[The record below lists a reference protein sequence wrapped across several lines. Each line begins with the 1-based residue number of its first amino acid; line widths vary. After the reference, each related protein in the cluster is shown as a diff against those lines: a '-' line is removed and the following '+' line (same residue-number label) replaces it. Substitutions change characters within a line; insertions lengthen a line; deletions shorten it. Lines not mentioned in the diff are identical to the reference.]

1 MKKIITLFS
10 LLLITVSCQEP
21 ETTINDVLDN
31 YVTGAVLRGWN
42 PAGDYNYF
50 APSTSV
56 FTVELEEHD
65 EQNGALMQDVQVFVA
80 LNGQGEVL
88 LRTLTPSDF
97 TTGPTGLP
105 RHNLTVSLGDAIS
118 ALGLSSSQYSGGDT
132 INIRLQLN
140 LTNGISYT
148 NTDAAS
154 SLTGSY
160 FKSPY
165 IYNMVIKCI
174 PTGAVAG
181 NYTVNMID
189 SYGDGWNGGYV
200 SVTVDGVESK
210 IGIPDYWG
218 DFPELEPELLWTP
231 GSYSSSSYTLNIP
244 SSATTMSFAWVKG
257 AWDSEV
263 SYTIIFNNGVGG
275 PDQTAISESYP
286 DAGVKVLSV
295 CP

>member
-42 PAGDYNYF
+42 PTGDYNFF

-56 FTVELEEHD
+56 FSVTIEEHD
-65 EQNGALMQDVQVFVA
+65 VQKGALMQDVQIYVA
-80 LNGQGEVL
+80 LNGAGEVL
-88 LRTLTPSDF
+88 LRTLTPTDF
-97 TTGPTGLP
+97 AVGPNGLP
-105 RHNLTVSLGDAIS
+105 RHDMVVTLGESIA
-118 ALGLSSSQYSGGDT
+118 ALGLTSSQYTGGDV
-132 INIRLQLN
+132 INIRLKLN
-140 LTNGISYT
+140 LTDGRSYT

-165 IYNMVIKCI
+165 IYNMTIKCI

-181 NYTVNMID
+181 DYTINMID
-189 SYGDGWNGGYV
+189 SWGDGWNGA
-200 SVTVDGVESK
+200 SVTVTIDGVSQTV
-210 IGIPDYWG
+210 GLPSG
-218 DFPELEPELLWTP
+218 AT
-231 GSYSSSSYTLNIP
+231 GSQTITVP
-244 SSATTMSFAWVKG
+244 ASATSMSFAYVSG

-263 SYTIIFNNGVGG
+263 SYDIIFNNGGA
-275 PDQTAISESYP
+275 DQTAIAETNP
-286 DAGVKVLSV
+286 GAGVKVLSV

>member
-21 ETTINDVLDN
+21 DTTINDVLDN

-42 PAGDYNYF
+42 PTGDYNFF

-56 FTVELEEHD
+56 FTVEIEEHD
-65 EQNGALMQDVQVFVA
+65 EQNGSLMQDVQVFVA
-80 LNGQGEVL
+80 LNGAGETL

-97 TTGPTGLP
+97 AVGPTGLP
-105 RHNLTVSLGDAIS
+105 RHQLTVTLGESIA
-118 ALGLSSSQYSGGDT
+118 ALGLTSSQYTGGDV

-140 LTNGISYT
+140 LTDGRSYT

-165 IYNMVIKCI
+165 IYNMTIKCI

-181 NYTVNMID
+181 DYTIDMID
-189 SYGDGWNGGYV
+189 SWGDGWNGA
-200 SVTVDGVESK
+200 SITVTIDGVAQTVGLQSGANGSQT
-210 IGIPDYWG
+210 ITIPA
-218 DFPELEPELLWTP
+218 
-231 GSYSSSSYTLNIP
+231 
-244 SSATTMSFAWVKG
+244 SASTMSFAYVSG

-263 SYTIIFNNGVGG
+263 TYTITFNNGGA
-275 PDQTAISESYP
+275 DQVAISETNP
-286 DAGVKVLSV
+286 GAGVKVLSV

>member
-1 MKKIITLFS
+1 M
-10 LLLITVSCQEP
+10 LITVSCQEP
-21 ETTINDVLDN
+21 DTTINDVLDN

-42 PAGDYNYF
+42 PTGDYNFF

-56 FTVELEEHD
+56 FTVEIEEHD
-65 EQNGALMQDVQVFVA
+65 EQNGGLMQDVQVFVA
-80 LNGQGEVL
+80 LNGAGETL

-97 TTGPTGLP
+97 AVGPTGLP
-105 RHNLTVSLGDAIS
+105 RHQLTVTLGESIA
-118 ALGLSSSQYSGGDT
+118 ALGLTSSQYTGGDV

-140 LTNGISYT
+140 LTDGRSYT

-165 IYNMVIKCI
+165 IYNMTIKCI

-181 NYTVNMID
+181 DYTIDMID
-189 SYGDGWNGGYV
+189 SWGDGWNGA
-200 SVTVDGVESK
+200 SITVTIDGVAQTVGLPSGANGSQT
-210 IGIPDYWG
+210 ITIPA
-218 DFPELEPELLWTP
+218 
-231 GSYSSSSYTLNIP
+231 
-244 SSATTMSFAWVKG
+244 SASTMSFAYVSG

-263 SYTIIFNNGVGG
+263 TYTITFNNGGA
-275 PDQTAISESYP
+275 DQVAISETNP
-286 DAGVKVLSV
+286 GAGVKVLSV

>member
-42 PAGDYNYF
+42 PTGDYNFF
-50 APSTSV
+50 APSTSIFSV
-56 FTVELEEHD
+56 TIEEHD
-65 EQNGALMQDVQVFVA
+65 VQKGALMQDVKIYVA
-80 LNGQGEVL
+80 LNGAGEVL
-88 LRTLTPSDF
+88 LRTLTSADF
-97 TTGPTGLP
+97 TAPSPNGLP
-105 RHNLTVSLGDAIS
+105 RHDLVVTLGESIA
-118 ALGLSSSQYSGGDT
+118 ALGLTSSQYTGGDV

-140 LTNGISYT
+140 LTDGRSYT
-148 NTDAAS
+148 AKDAAS

-165 IYNMVIKCI
+165 IYNMTIKCI

-181 NYTVNMID
+181 DYTINMID
-189 SYGDGWNGGYV
+189 SWGDGWNGA
-200 SVTVDGVESK
+200 SVTVTIDGVSQTV
-210 IGIPDYWG
+210 GLPSG
-218 DFPELEPELLWTP
+218 AT
-231 GSYSSSSYTLNIP
+231 GSQTITVP
-244 SSATTMSFAWVKG
+244 ASATSMSFAYVSG

-263 SYTIIFNNGVGG
+263 SYDIIFNNGGA
-275 PDQTAISESYP
+275 DQTAIAETNP
-286 DAGVKVLSV
+286 GAGVKVLSV